1 MFYRFL
7 KFIRL
12 SCGLGMLCV
21 LLLQASCSAPKNIA
35 YFQQAAVLH
44 GMAVPEVQPFR
55 LRSQDKINVVVN
67 SANPMLE
74 SQFTLTARN
83 GSSQILGSTST
94 PRTAAGRTSGSA
106 YTVAYTVDEQGT
118 IHFPVLGRISVAGKT
133 RQELATYIEDRL
145 RARELVDDPIVTV
158 EYVNLGVNVLGE
170 VNRPGH
176 VDITQDHFTV
186 IDAIAAAGDLTIN
199 GRRQEVMVTRQVNG
213 VNEVYYLDLTNMQQ
227 VLTSPAF
234 YLQQSDLVY
243 VSPSDKRKREARAMG
258 NALGTPTVW
267 VSIASLLVALGGI
280 FF

>member
-1 MFYRFL
+1 MNIPHILRATPARHL
-7 KFIRL
+7 L
-12 SCGLGMLCV
+12 TLAAALG
-21 LLLQASCSAPKNIA
+21 LLLGVASCSVPRDVA
-35 YFQQAAVLH
+35 YFQDAEALH
-44 GMAVPEVQPFR
+44 GMAVATSEQFR
-55 LRSQDKINVVVN
+55 LRPEDRVKINVN
-67 SANPMLE
+67 SSNAMLE
-74 SQFTLTARN
+74 EQFSLTIS
-83 GSSQILGSTST
+83 GQQSTSS
-94 PRTAAGRTSGSA
+94 RQQ
-106 YTVAYTVDEQGT
+106 VVYTVDEQGT